1 MVPAAGQGIIEI
13 ETLVE
18 RAAEFTVLSHF
29 PSALAALCERGVL
42 QKFGNLLDCYS
53 AAAVH
58 ATLNR
63 GITIRAFFG
72 EIDGDRSIRLT
83 QSGSDADT
91 LIDSMY
97 HALVEAGAEELA
109 VRRSPSA
116 RERKNK

>member
-1 MVPAAGQGIIEI
+1 MVPAAGQGIIAI

-42 QKFGNLLDCYS
+42 QKFGDLLDCYS
-53 AAAVH
+53 AVAVH
-58 ATLNR
+58 ATINR

-72 EIDGDRSIRLT
+72 EIDGDRNIRLT

-97 HALVEAGAEELA
+97 QALVAAGAEDL
-109 VRRSPSA
+109 VRC
-116 RERKNK
+116 RK